1 MSEPA
6 RDLPP
11 DPAADD
17 AYALFQRG
25 VSLLESDH
33 WAQAAVSLEKA
44 KRLEPDKTS
53 IREALGRAYFHS
65 GRYRQGGE
73 RVLRGG
79 RALPGQRL
87 RALLPRPLVRE
98 ARRPQQPPAGT
109 CLSPPACAPIAPTTA
124 STETACAPPGAAVRA
139 LVQRVSEA
147 SVSVDGVTVGAI
159 GPGLVVL
166 LGVGRR

>member
-25 VSLLESDH
+25 VTLLESDH
-33 WAQAAVSLEKA
+33 WEQAAVSLEKA

-65 GRYRQGGE
+65 GRYRRAASEFSAVVE
-73 RVLRGG
+73 RYAANDYAHFCLG
-79 RALPGQRL
+79 RSLEKLGDRRAASRHLSLAAGMRPDRTDYRHYRDRL
-87 RALLPRPLVRE
+87 RP
-98 ARRPQQPPAGT
+98 
-109 CLSPPACAPIAPTTA
+109 S
-124 STETACAPPGAAVRA
+124 
-139 LVQRVSEA
+139 
-147 SVSVDGVTVGAI
+147 
-159 GPGLVVL
+159 
-166 LGVGRR
+166 